1 MAKNNR
7 LLTRK
12 TLREDDSR
20 AWWLLV
26 AALFLLR
33 VTPWS
38 MAELWFDEV
47 LTLQYFAIGNEES
60 TFWGIFRNYIMANN
74 HFLNSAVY
82 WWWVRFLD
90 FNFTA
95 HILRWP
101 SLFFALATLTV
112 VVLHWRYFLGRRW
125 AALTGVM
132 LAISPVFGAFAYQVR
147 GYSLAMFL
155 ATLAVSGVLE
165 ILFGQSRRGQMLAC
179 IACFLLPLV
188 MPSAAMLA
196 PSLALLIFW
205 QQRTSGKTCWRALA
219 AAAPCLLA
227 ALLGGAYYLTI
238 WEQFQ
243 RASQDAGGWTST
255 GQAAGAVGLGFFGH
269 LGFFTLPLLGGF
281 LGKRWRG
288 KNTLGFLGSL
298 DRQLLLCCCL
308 PILGLLFLR
317 VGGRAPFPRV
327 FLVFLPAITLAAVW
341 AAQRQNWLR
350 QARIIYPAVVMLLTG
365 CLVENYCS
373 FLTRRQIAAG
383 QSPQNLLQQYYRGA
397 SDSRETVS
405 FLKENRLAMG
415 SLVLVNEF
423 DATSF
428 RFYWQLSELPP
439 QAVLAANIAPENFWQ
454 QQHLAQ
460 MQLFVLA
467 RNENEAQ
474 RMFAQAGH
482 RGPFHQVLKTD
493 LRTLYAPGIR
503 SRSQP
508 SQLEQEQL
516 PPEQTWIKE

>member
-1 MAKNNR
+1 M
-7 LLTRK
+7 
-12 TLREDDSR
+12 LREDDSR

-26 AALFLLR
+26 GALFLLR

-47 LTLQYFAIGNEES
+47 LTMQYFAIGNEES
-60 TFWGIFRNYIMANN
+60 TFLGIFRNYIMANN

-82 WWWVRFLD
+82 WWWVRFLN

-101 SLFFALATLTV
+101 SLFFALATLSV
-112 VVLHWRYFLGRRW
+112 VVLHWRHFLGRRW
-125 AALTGVM
+125 AALAGVM
-132 LAISPVFGAFAYQVR
+132 LAISPVFGAFAYQIR
-147 GYSLAMFL
+147 GYSLAIFL
-155 ATLAVSGVLE
+155 ATVAMSGVLE
-165 ILFGQSRRGQMLAC
+165 ILFGQWRRGQMLAC
-179 IACFLLPLV
+179 MACFLLPLV

-196 PSLALLIFW
+196 PSLALFVFW
-205 QQRTSGKTCWRALA
+205 QQRTVGKSCWRALV

-243 RASQDAGGWTST
+243 RASQDAGGWMSSW
-255 GQAAGAVGLGFFGH
+255 QAAGAVALGILGH
-269 LGFFTLPLLGGF
+269 LGFFALPLLGGF
-281 LGKRWRG
+281 LGTRWRG
-288 KNTLGFLGSL
+288 KITVGCLGSL

-317 VGGRAPFPRV
+317 IGGRAPFPRV
-327 FLVFLPAITLAAVW
+327 FLVFLPSFTLAAVW
-341 AAQRQNWLR
+341 AAQRQKQLR
-350 QARIIYPAVVMLLTG
+350 QARIIYPAVVILLTG
-365 CLVENYCS
+365 CLLENYCS
-373 FLTRRQIAAG
+373 SLTRRQIADG
-383 QSPQNLLQQYYRGA
+383 KSPQNLLQQYYRGA
-397 SDSRETVS
+397 SDNREVVS
-405 FLKENRLAMG
+405 FLKEKHLAPG

-428 RFYWQLSELPP
+428 RFYWHLAELPL
-439 QAVLAANIAPENFWQ
+439 QAVLATNVAPEGFWQ

-467 RNENEAQ
+467 RNEGEAQ
-474 RMFAQAGH
+474 RMFRLAGH
-482 RGPFHQVLKTD
+482 SGPYHQVLKTD
-493 LRTLYAPGIR
+493 LRILYAPGIR
-503 SRSQP
+503 SRFWP
-508 SQLEQEQL
+508 EQLNQEQL